1 MVSMVMKMK
10 IFKNA
15 KVIFENEIKATTVL
29 TNNGKIIAIGEDA
42 NCNDAQV
49 IDCKGNYLAPGFAD
63 IHVHGGG
70 GFSAMSEDPAEIVK
84 MCEAHA
90 FRGTTSIVPTTLA
103 APVKQLQKAIDN
115 ITKAMEVC
123 PMIRG
128 IHLEGP
134 FLSMK
139 MKGAQSPDNI
149 LQPTKENYL
158 ALLDYSDKIVMMGAA
173 PELEGSFELAQE
185 MKKRGIVASC
195 AHSDATY
202 EIAEEALQYGFS
214 DVTHLYSACSAMRK
228 NGIFREV
235 GVVEAALAN
244 DGYTTQF
251 IADLRHLPAG
261 ALKLIYKCKGA
272 DRAYCITDGLEYAAT
287 DMEEGTVIMQENGLA
302 VVYEDNVMKLADR
315 SCLAGSVATSNVLV
329 KNLWKVCDIALPEV
343 IKMASTTPL
352 KVIGKDDTKG
362 RIKVGF
368 DSDFVI
374 FDDGVNVKYVCV
386 GEREIRNEL

>member
-1 MVSMVMKMK
+1 MVMKMK

-15 KVIFENEIKATTVL
+15 NVIFENEIKKMSVL
-29 TNNGKIIAIGEDA
+29 VDDGKIVAINEDI
-42 NCNDAQV
+42 DAENAQI
-49 IDCKGNYLAPGFAD
+49 IDCKEYYLAPGFAD

-70 GFSAMSEDPAEIVK
+70 GFSAMSEDPDEIVK

-90 FRGTTSIVPTTLA
+90 YRGTTSIAPTTLA
-103 APVKQLQKAIDN
+103 APVAQLQKAIDN
-115 ITKAMEVC
+115 ITAAMEKC

-134 FLSMK
+134 FISMK

-149 LQPTKENYL
+149 LPPTRENYM

-173 PELEGSFELAQE
+173 PELDGSFELAEE

-195 AHSDATY
+195 AHSDCTY
-202 EIAEEALQYGFS
+202 EIAEEALEHGFS

-235 GVVEAALAN
+235 GIVEAALAN

-329 KNLWKVCDIALPEV
+329 RNLWKNCGIALTEV

-352 KVIGKDDTKG
+352 KVIGQDKTKG
-362 RIKVGF
+362 RIAVGY
-368 DSDFVI
+368 DSDLVV
-374 FDDGVNVKYVCV
+374 FDEDVNVKYVCV

>member
-1 MVSMVMKMK
+1 MYKLVIKMK
-10 IFKNA
+10 LFTNA
-15 KVIFENEIKATTVL
+15 KVILENEIKEACVL
-29 TNNGKIIAIGEDA
+29 TDNGKILQIAPQIEADA
-42 NCNDAQV
+42 AQV
-49 IDCKGNYLAPGFAD
+49 VDCKGNYLAPGFAD

-70 GFSAMSEDPAEIVK
+70 GYSAMSENPQEIVK

-90 FRGTTSIVPTTLA
+90 FYGTTSIVPTTLA
-103 APVKQLQKAIDN
+103 APVKQLQAAIDN
-115 ITKAMEVC
+115 ISEAMKTC

-149 LQPTKENYL
+149 LPPTKENYM
-158 ALLDYSDKIVMMGAA
+158 ALLTYSDKIVMMGAA
-173 PELEGSFELAQE
+173 PELEGSFALAEE

-195 AHSDATY
+195 AHTDCTY
-202 EIAEEALQYGFS
+202 EIAEEALEHGFS

-287 DMEEGTVIMQENGLA
+287 QMEEGTVITQENGLS
-302 VVYEDNVMKLADR
+302 VVFEDSVMKLADR
-315 SCLAGSVATSNVLV
+315 SCLAGSVATSHVLV
-329 KNLWKVCDIALPEV
+329 RNLWKICAIPLTEV
-343 IKMASTTPL
+343 IRMASTTPL
-352 KVIGKDDTKG
+352 AVIGKDDTKG
-362 RIKVGF
+362 RLRPGY
-368 DSDFVI
+368 DSDFVV
-374 FDDGVNVKYVCV
+374 FDEDVNIKYVCV

>member
-1 MVSMVMKMK
+1 MLFMVMKMK

-15 KVIFENEIKATTVL
+15 NVIFENEIKKMSVL
-29 TNNGKIIAIGEDA
+29 VDDGKIVAINEDI
-42 NCNDAQV
+42 DAENAQI
-49 IDCKGNYLAPGFAD
+49 IDCKEYYLAPGFAD

-70 GFSAMSEDPAEIVK
+70 GFSAMSEDPDEIVK

-90 FRGTTSIVPTTLA
+90 YRGTTSIAPTTLA
-103 APVKQLQKAIDN
+103 APVAQLQKAIDN
-115 ITKAMEVC
+115 ITAAMEKC

-134 FLSMK
+134 FISMK

-149 LQPTKENYL
+149 LPPTRENYM

-173 PELEGSFELAQE
+173 PELDGSFELAEE

-195 AHSDATY
+195 AHSDCTY
-202 EIAEEALQYGFS
+202 EIAEEALEHGFS

-235 GVVEAALAN
+235 GIVEAALAN

-329 KNLWKVCDIALPEV
+329 RNLWKNCGIALTEV

-352 KVIGKDDTKG
+352 KVIGQDKTKG
-362 RIKVGF
+362 RIAVGY
-368 DSDFVI
+368 DSDLVV
-374 FDDGVNVKYVCV
+374 FDEDVNVKYVCV

>member
-1 MVSMVMKMK
+1 MKL
-10 IFKNA
+10 FKNA
-15 KVIFENEIKATTVL
+15 NVIFENEIKNVSIVV
-29 TNNGKIIAIGEDA
+29 NNGKIIQIADSIVADNAEI
-42 NCNDAQV
+42 

-70 GFSAMSEDPAEIVK
+70 GFSAMSEDPDEIVK

-90 FRGTTSIVPTTLA
+90 FRGTTSIAPTTLA
-103 APVKQLQKAIDN
+103 APVKQLQKAIDS
-115 ITKAMEVC
+115 ITAAMKKC
-123 PMIRG
+123 PMICG

-134 FLSMK
+134 FISMK

-149 LQPTKENYL
+149 LPPTKENYM

-173 PELEGSFELAQE
+173 PELDGAFELAEE

-195 AHSDATY
+195 AHSDCTY
-202 EIAEEALQYGFS
+202 EIAEEALEHGFS

-235 GVVEAALAN
+235 GIVEAALAN

-272 DRAYCITDGLEYAAT
+272 DKAYCITDGLEYAAT
-287 DMEEGTVIMQENGLA
+287 DMAEGTVIMQENGLA
-302 VVYEDNVMKLADR
+302 VVYEDSVMKLADR

-329 KNLWKVCDIALPEV
+329 RNLWKTCNLPLTDV

-352 KVIGKDDTKG
+352 KVIGKDATKG
-362 RIKVGF
+362 HIKIGY

-374 FDDGVNVKYVCV
+374 FDEDVNVKYVCV
-386 GEREIRNEL
+386 GDREIRNEL

>member
-1 MVSMVMKMK
+1 MKL
-10 IFKNA
+10 FKNA
-15 KVIFENEIKATTVL
+15 KVIFENEIKNVSVL
-29 TNNGKIIAIGEDA
+29 ADNGKITAIAENIE
-42 NCNDAQV
+42 NNDAEI
-49 IDCKGNYLAPGFAD
+49 IDCKGYYLAPGFAD

-70 GFSAMSEDPAEIVK
+70 GFSAMSEDPDEIVK

-90 FRGTTSIVPTTLA
+90 YRGTTSIAPTTLA

-115 ITKAMEVC
+115 ITAAMEKC

-134 FLSMK
+134 FISMK

-149 LQPTKENYL
+149 LPPTKENYR

-173 PELEGSFELAQE
+173 PELDGSFELAEE

-195 AHSDATY
+195 AHSDCTY
-202 EIAEEALQYGFS
+202 EIAEEALEHGFS

-235 GVVEAALAN
+235 GIVEAALAN

-329 KNLWKVCDIALPEV
+329 RNLWKNCGIALTEV

-352 KVIGKDDTKG
+352 KVIGQDKTKG
-362 RIKVGF
+362 RIAVGY
-368 DSDFVI
+368 DSDLVV
-374 FDDGVNVKYVCV
+374 FDEDVNVKYVCV

>member
-1 MVSMVMKMK
+1 MR
-10 IFKNA
+10 IYKNA
-15 KVIFENEIKATTVL
+15 NVVLEESIKQLCIMTD
-29 TNNGKIIAIGEDA
+29 NGKIVEIAEQIE
-42 NCNDAQV
+42 NDNAE
-49 IDCKGNYLAPGFAD
+49 IIHCDGLYLTPGFAD

-70 GFSAMSEDPAEIVK
+70 GYSAMSNDPDEIVK

-103 APVKQLQKAIDN
+103 APVRQLQKVIDT
-115 ITKAMEVC
+115 ITIAMDRC

-149 LQPTKENYL
+149 LQPTKENYT

-173 PELEGSFELAQE
+173 PELEGSFELAEE
-185 MKKRGIVASC
+185 MQKRGIVASC
-195 AHSDATY
+195 AHSDASY
-202 EIAEEALQYGFS
+202 EIAEEALEHGFS

-272 DRAYCITDGLEYAAT
+272 NRAYCITDGLEYAAT

-315 SCLAGSVATSNVLV
+315 SCLAGSVATCNMLV
-329 KNLWKVCDIALPEV
+329 RNLWKICDIPLPDV

-352 KVIGKDDTKG
+352 KVIGKDDQKG
-362 RIKVGF
+362 RIKVGY
-368 DSDFVI
+368 DSDLVV
-374 FDDGVNVKYVCV
+374 FDEDVNVKLVSV
-386 GEREIRNEL
+386 GDKIIRNEL

>member
-1 MVSMVMKMK
+1 MVMKMRLY
-10 IFKNA
+10 KNV
-15 KVIFENEIKATTVL
+15 KVILENEIKVTSVL
-29 TNNGKIIAIGEDA
+29 TANGKITKIA
-42 NCNDAQV
+42 NDIHNDRAEIV
-49 IDCKGNYLAPGFAD
+49 DCKGHYLAPGFAD

-70 GFSAMSEDPAEIVK
+70 GFSAMSENPDEIVK

-103 APVKQLQKAIDN
+103 APVKQLQKAIDS
-115 ITKAMEVC
+115 ISAAMEKC

-149 LQPTKENYL
+149 LPPTRENYT

-173 PELEGSFELAQE
+173 PELDRSFELGEE

-195 AHSDATY
+195 AHSDCTY
-202 EIAEEALQYGFS
+202 EIAEEALEHGFS

-235 GVVEAALAN
+235 GIVEAALAN

-287 DMEEGTVIMQENGLA
+287 DMDEGTVIMQENGLA
-302 VVYEDNVMKLADR
+302 VVYEDSVMKLADR

-329 KNLWKVCDIALPEV
+329 KNLWKTCNIPLTEV

-352 KVIGKDDTKG
+352 KVIGQDDAKG
-362 RIKVGF
+362 HIKEGY
-368 DSDFVI
+368 DADFVI
-374 FDDGVNVKYVCV
+374 FDEDVNVKYVCV
-386 GEREIRNEL
+386 GDQIIRNEL

>member
-1 MVSMVMKMK
+1 MKL
-10 IFKNA
+10 FKNA
-15 KVIFENEIKATTVL
+15 KVIFENEIRETTVL
-29 TNNGKIIAIGEDA
+29 TDNGKIIAIGEKADIE
-42 NCNDAQV
+42 CAQV
-49 IDCKGNYLAPGFAD
+49 IDCNGYYLSPGFAD

-70 GFSAMSEDPAEIVK
+70 GFSAMSENPDEIVK

-90 FRGTTSIVPTTLA
+90 YRGTTSIVPTTLA

-115 ITKAMEVC
+115 ITAAMKDC

-149 LQPTKENYL
+149 LQPTKDNYL

-173 PELEGSFELAQE
+173 VELDGAFELAQE

-195 AHSDATY
+195 AHSDASY
-202 EIAEEALQYGFS
+202 EIAEEALKHGFS

-287 DMEEGTVIMQENGLA
+287 DMEEGTVIMQENGLS
-302 VVYEDNVMKLADR
+302 VIYEDNVMKLADR
-315 SCLAGSVATSNVLV
+315 SCLAGSVATSNILV
-329 KNLWKVCDIALPEV
+329 RNLWKVCGINLTEV

-352 KVIGKDDTKG
+352 KVISKDATKG
-362 RIKVGF
+362 RIKIGY
-368 DSDFVI
+368 DSDLVV
-374 FDDGVNVKYVCV
+374 FDDDVNIKYVCV
-386 GEREIRNEL
+386 GERVIRCEL